1 VSLATTTDIA
11 PLRGLWARWATL
23 VAVSAGQTGVAPE
36 DVQRKW
42 LQIAPLIDRVMS
54 RLDEVDGLPVERRS
68 SLAGDDRASRPY
80 QVSHALSLCL
90 MAGVDHLHAAKSL
103 VVNQQVLH
111 LAAPSTLARGA
122 LENFAAAYWILGP
135 VERRTRVERALRW
148 HYKNAKDQHTALS
161 SIDASVSYE
170 DRSGRIDV
178 VSRRYGLDP
187 RTLRRGYASTTAV
200 QYCDQHID
208 RTRIPLEVALPWRI
222 CSGLAHG
229 RPWAYLGTL
238 EHDEVAERQDGTVL
252 LRVTSGLDLALY
264 PLLAAMH
271 LLEEF
276 LRLRDARGRDQT
288 AATGLGAVGSR
299 EAAPGGSSG
308 GSTGR
313 TPRPDVPEAP
323 RRRSTSPRPSEPAC
337 MLPPLHM
344 WPGTGAGRAGRR

>member
-1 VSLATTTDIA
+1 MRTA
-11 PLRGLWARWATL
+11 P
-23 VAVSAGQTGVAPE
+23 AG
-36 DVQRKW
+36 
-42 LQIAPLIDRVMS
+42 
-54 RLDEVDGLPVERRS
+54 
-68 SLAGDDRASRPY
+68 
-80 QVSHALSLCL
+80 
-90 MAGVDHLHAAKSL
+90 
-103 VVNQQVLH
+103 
-111 LAAPSTLARGA
+111 ST
-122 LENFAAAYWILGP
+122 WC
-135 VERRTRVERALRW
+135 
-148 HYKNAKDQHTALS
+148 
-161 SIDASVSYE
+161 
-170 DRSGRIDV
+170 
-178 VSRRYGLDP
+178 RRYGLDP

-238 EHDEVAERQDGTVL
+238 ERDEVAERQDGTVL
-252 LRVTSGLDLALY
+252 LRVTSGLDRALY

-323 RRRSTSPRPSEPAC
+323 RRRSTSEPGPPPQQSQISRPGVELVEAADGGE
-337 MLPPLHM
+337 LAVDRDRAAVVLRERQEEK
-344 WPGTGAGRAGRR
+344 TAVAAGRWQS